1 MTPEF
6 IQIYPADAALQTEER
21 KKLHAEILEHFE
33 IGEFKKKTF
42 GPALRRLCF
51 EGKIESLDE
60 RILDPGELIRRI
72 NPLGTYIHAYLCI
85 ASPVV
90 SEEAFVEILQHY
102 KQRSVADMGI
112 DLVRTFD
119 GTRLR
124 HPGPE
129 LHSRIRCLV
138 RALPQVIPA
147 TLFQEL
153 CGDMFSRF
161 LSLACFRGSTEN
173 ALVTEHWNGVDQFV
187 GLGKEMESIRKL
199 AATLFSGQAEEPR
212 GYQDSQVI
220 QFCELYFQ
228 RRLGPN
234 LLALLDTIYHAIP
247 EDHRM
252 RFERGAIVFTHTPTS
267 QASAADETPA
277 PTPSQSAASP
287 GPMGTGFFCL
297 ARSPAAAHSHDV
309 ESLLAADS
317 HASSVA
323 QAPEV
328 GKLHALMPF
337 VRPETLLRVDETTL
351 LLGWEAEFAP
361 EAGREAATACTAAGC
376 HVLVPALWLESGEVL
391 NIHGLG
397 PGESWR
403 FSRMPHGE
411 DSDDECAEVFEQSEL
426 LALLLA
432 KANEESAGKKGMPPQ

>member
-6 IQIYPADAALQTEER
+6 IQIYPAGAALQTDER

-33 IGEFKKKTF
+33 LGEFKKKAF
-42 GPALRRLCF
+42 GPALKRLCF

-72 NPLGTYIHAYLCI
+72 NPLGTYVHAYLCI

-90 SEEAFVEILQHY
+90 TEEAFVAILQHY
-102 KQRSVADMGI
+102 KERSVADMGI

-119 GTRLR
+119 GTRMR

-138 RALPQVIPA
+138 RALPQVISA
-147 TLFQEL
+147 TLFQHL
-153 CGDMFSRF
+153 CGSMFSRF

-187 GLGKEMESIRKL
+187 GLGMEMESIRTL

-234 LLALLDTIYHAIP
+234 LLAFLDTIYHAIP
-247 EDHRM
+247 EDQGM
-252 RFERGAIVFTHTPTS
+252 RFEQGAIVFTHAPTS
-267 QASAADETPA
+267 QAVTADETPA
-277 PTPSQSAASP
+277 PTPSQSAPSP
-287 GPMGTGFFCL
+287 GPVGTGFFCL
-297 ARSPAAAHSHDV
+297 ARSPIAAHSRSV
-309 ESLLAADS
+309 ESILEADPD
-317 HASSVA
+317 ASAETPGS
-323 QAPEV
+323 EV
-328 GKLHALMPF
+328 GTLHALMPF
-337 VRPETLLRVDETTL
+337 ARPETLQRVDETTL
-351 LLGWEAEFAP
+351 LLGWEADFTP

-376 HVLVPALWLESGEVL
+376 RVLAPALWLESGEVL
-391 NIHGLG
+391 YIHGLG

-403 FSRMPHGE
+403 FSRMPRGN
-411 DSDDECAEVFEQSEL
+411 DSDDECAEVFEESEL
-426 LALLLA
+426 LTLLLA
-432 KANEESAGKKGMPPQ
+432 KANEESAGKKGMSPP